1 MARKKETTIKKS
13 EKFEVS
19 NKVEKLKLLII
30 IVNKGRAIGI
40 NNMLI
45 KKGVSFTTAFYGEGT
60 ADRYILSAISGDKE
74 KEIIMCVVRES
85 LLDDIKIEIEKRFNV
100 SQAAKGVMVIID
112 LMSMAGVAAYKFTAD
127 FGRSHNNGKE
137 N

>member
-13 EKFEVS
+13 EKFDVS
-19 NKVEKLKLLII
+19 NKIEKLKLLII

-60 ADRYILSAISGDKE
+60 AERYILSAISGEKE
-74 KEIIMCVVRES
+74 KEIIISVVRES
-85 LLDDIKIEIEKRFNV
+85 LVEDIKNDIEKRFSV
-100 SQAAKGVMVIID
+100 STAAKGVMAIFD
-112 LMSMAGVAAYKFTAD
+112 LISMAGVAAYKFIAD
-127 FGRSHNNGKE
+127 YGRSHNNG
-137 N
+137 